1 MIISIEKLKI
11 FKSLTFFGIFIFI
24 IYNFKQ
30 FIKKRDDLKEIHNY
44 IITNLNGHLIN
55 SNKFDKVI
63 NPKIS
68 IVISVYNGEG
78 YIKTALLSIQNQ
90 DFKEIEI
97 IICL

>member
-44 IITNLNGHLIN
+44 IITNLNGLFID
-55 SNKFDKVI
+55 SNKFVKAAS
-63 NPKIS
+63 PKIS

-78 YIKTALLSIQNQ
+78 YIKTALRSIQNQ
-90 DFKEIEI
+90 DFQDIEI

>member
-11 FKSLTFFGIFIFI
+11 FKYLTFFGIFIFI
-24 IYNFKQ
+24 IYNFKH

-44 IITNLNGHLIN
+44 IITNLNGHFLN
-55 SNKFDKVI
+55 SNKFVKVE

-78 YIKTALLSIQNQ
+78 YIKTALRSIQNQ
-90 DFKEIEI
+90 DFKDIEI
-97 IICL
+97 ILSL

>member
-44 IITNLNGHLIN
+44 IITNLNGLFID
-55 SNKFDKVI
+55 SNKFVKAAS
-63 NPKIS
+63 PKIS

-78 YIKTALLSIQNQ
+78 YINNKRINERRSKNYLFTKQS
-90 DFKEIEI
+90 K
-97 IICL
+97 

>member
-1 MIISIEKLKI
+1 MIITIEKLKI
-11 FKSLTFFGIFIFI
+11 VKNLIFFGIFIFI
-24 IYNFKQ
+24 IFNFNQ
-30 FIKKRDDLKEIHNY
+30 FIKKRDDLKEIQNY

-55 SNKFDKVI
+55 SSKFVKVA

-78 YIKTALLSIQNQ
+78 YIKAALRSIQNQ
-90 DFKEIEI
+90 DFKDIEI